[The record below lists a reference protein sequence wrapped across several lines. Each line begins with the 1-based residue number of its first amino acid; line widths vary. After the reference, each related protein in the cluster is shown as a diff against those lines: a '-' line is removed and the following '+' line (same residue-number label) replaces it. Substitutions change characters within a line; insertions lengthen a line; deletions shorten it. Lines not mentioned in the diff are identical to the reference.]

1 MSIREAKFEY
11 NAIKETLEEQSE
23 ELTMAEQLNM
33 QYRMCELMLEIR
45 KIRKNQAKEAAESF
59 RKTKV
64 HHTKRVK
71 APYMTDYRAFKHFL
85 ENPENANR
93 YNKNTLYSW
102 KSKLKAG
109 KTPAAL
115 EKILKFAGYTI
126 KYERKWNKPKKRR

>member
-1 MSIREAKFEY
+1 V
-11 NAIKETLEEQSE
+11 KE
-23 ELTMAEQLNM
+23 
-33 QYRMCELMLEIR
+33 
-45 KIRKNQAKEAAESF
+45 
-59 RKTKV
+59 
-64 HHTKRVK
+64 
-71 APYMTDYRAFKHFL
+71 PYMTDYRAFKHFL